1 MAEKKVKDVVLC
13 SVNDGCSVGGGGESR
28 AH

>member
-13 SVNDGCSVGGGGESR
+13 SVNDGSSVGGSGENR

>member
-1 MAEKKVKDVVLC
+1 MAEKQVKDVVLC
-13 SVNDGCSVGGGGESR
+13 SVNDGCSVGRGGQSR